1 MRSALF
7 YMKPYAK
14 LNRHDYKGTRQDIR
28 RIPGFISKI
37 SLKKKELFEWSTHR
51 RGLTNLC
58 VQNLCSD
65 TSFLGTKHVYT
76 LHRVWIQ
83 QHNLD
88 YSNEHLYIVY
98 TNLFLSSYMFLEYY
112 RFHGKQKLSMLSIN
126 VGYSIGILLQKGQST
141 RYKQGDTEI

>member
-37 SLKKKELFEWSTHR
+37 SLKKKVLFEWSTHG

-76 LHRVWIQ
+76 GSGYSSTIWIVRT
-83 QHNLD
+83 NI
-88 YSNEHLYIVY
+88 YLYIVY
-98 TNLFLSSYMFLEYY
+98 TNLFLSSYMFLEYC
-112 RFHGKQKLSMLSIN
+112 RFYGKQKLSMLSIN

-141 RYKQGDTEI
+141 HYKQGDTEI